1 MMKGLRRRDFTVAGA
16 AAILAPSTQAQA
28 PSRIWRVAVLSIT
41 SAPRDADAI
50 RIVGAFADALR
61 ERGYVEGQNV
71 VFDRRF
77 ADGVASR
84 LPALA
89 AELVQ
94 LAPDVIVVNANPV
107 AQAALQATTTIP
119 IVMILVSDPVR
130 AGLVASLA
138 RSGNN
143 LTGITDIQSELTF
156 KRLELLKAAVPGVTR
171 VANLTSNIGG
181 FDAATLAS
189 MRDEEVAA
197 AARIGF
203 VLTHHPFQA
212 PPEFGAALA
221 SVASVRPQALF
232 LDHRPLNYVLRREIA
247 EFATRQRLPCI
258 GSQRE
263 QAAAGILMA
272 YGTSTAWQSRMA
284 AGYVDRILKGAKPSD
299 LPIEQPTTFELV
311 VNVKTAKEMGLSIPR
326 SVLVSADELIE

>member
-1 MMKGLRRRDFTVAGA
+1 MTKGLRRRELALAGA
-16 AAILAPSTQAQA
+16 LALLASSTRAQA
-28 PSRIWRVAVLSIT
+28 PSRIWRVGVLSIT
-41 SAPRDADAI
+41 SAPRDADAR
-50 RIVGAFADALR
+50 RIVAAFGDALR
-61 ERGYVEGQNV
+61 ERGYVEGRNL
-71 VFDRRF
+71 VFERRF

-89 AELVQ
+89 AELVA

-107 AQAALQATTTIP
+107 AHAARQATTTIP
-119 IVMILVSDPVR
+119 IVMVLVSDPVR

-138 RSGNN
+138 GSGNN

-171 VANLTSNIGG
+171 VASLTSNIGG
-181 FDAATLAS
+181 FDPATLVS
-189 MRDEEVAA
+189 MRGAEAA
-197 AARIGF
+197 AASRMGL
-203 VLTHHPFQA
+203 VLTHHAFQA
-212 PPEFGAALA
+212 PPELGAALA
-221 SVASVRPQALF
+221 SVASARPQALF

-247 EFATRQRLPCI
+247 EFATRERLPCI

-263 QAAAGILMA
+263 QAAAGILMT

-284 AGYVDRILKGAKPSD
+284 AGYVDRIFKGAKPSE

-311 VNVKTAKEMGLSIPR
+311 VNLKTAKEIGVVMPQSL
-326 SVLVSADELIE
+326 LVSADEQIE